1 MWLCLVARRTGK
13 HDLQSTRE
21 TATMLLKRL
30 FFFAQQ
36 AWMLSGSS
44 LSTEGRE
51 DPPALVEPGGEPW
64 RHSHRRELSSFST
77 LTMKNTPGISSWTHA
92 CLLHSPP

>member
-44 LSTEGRE
+44 LSREGKE
-51 DPPALVEPGGEPW
+51 DPPVLVEPGGEAW
-64 RHSHRRELSSFST
+64 RHSHRRRLSSF
-77 LTMKNTPGISSWTHA
+77 
-92 CLLHSPP
+92 